1 MKSFVIAEPETAD
14 VAPWSNQAKKIKT
27 KFRSLSFSNEKFEA
41 VNFQSLHSKSILKM
55 SMTPLDGMKAALAAT
70 LQGIERYNPDN
81 IPKLERYI
89 DEQVSENGYDLE
101 ANLVSWL

>member
-1 MKSFVIAEPETAD
+1 
-14 VAPWSNQAKKIKT
+14 
-27 KFRSLSFSNEKFEA
+27 
-41 VNFQSLHSKSILKM
+41 
-55 SMTPLDGMKAALAAT
+55 MTPLDGMKAALAAT

-101 ANLVSWL
+101 ANLVSLRLNQQFGHSSIINNPKRIISIFKCSKYIIIYEELTIAQI